1 MWNLNRFFKGEKIT
15 ISEVKNIFNGIN
27 NRLDIVDEKISE
39 PENIVI
45 EIIQNEM

>member
-1 MWNLNRFFKGEKIT
+1 M
-15 ISEVKNIFNGIN
+15 SEVKNILNGIN
-27 NRLDIVDEKISE
+27 NRLDIIDEKISK